1 MSIYKSHATQ
11 DHGLR
16 AVFQQPDKR
25 GLKNF
30 ASLPRAQENTMIE
43 SVYRDSKDNMGKVI
57 EALKKELKRVR
68 TGRASLSLLDGIKV
82 DYYGTLTPLSQMA
95 TLAVPESRQITI
107 QPWDTTVIKEI
118 EKAVQ
123 KSDLGLTPSS
133 DGKIIRIAIP
143 PLTEQRRKELV
154 KVVHKISEEYK
165 VSVRNLRRDANEL
178 IKDIKKDG
186 KISEDDAFK
195 SQEKIQKITD
205 EHISLV
211 DACYKEKEKEILEF

>member
-1 MSIYKSHATQ
+1 
-11 DHGLR
+11 
-16 AVFQQPDKR
+16 
-25 GLKNF
+25 
-30 ASLPRAQENTMIE
+30 MIE
-43 SVYRDSKDNMGKVI
+43 SVYQDSKENMGKVI